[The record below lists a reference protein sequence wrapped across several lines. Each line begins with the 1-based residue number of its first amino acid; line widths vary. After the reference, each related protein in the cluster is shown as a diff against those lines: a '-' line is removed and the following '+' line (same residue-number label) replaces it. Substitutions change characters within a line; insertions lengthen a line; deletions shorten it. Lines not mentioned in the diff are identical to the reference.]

1 MSKKEP
7 KLTELLDWANRDQ
20 KKKNISG
27 SWLWK
32 AGFTFALI
40 IIVVVIIYYLTRSK
54 KGSPTDNSIDRVK
67 KISNQTETI
76 IYKDTNGEIL
86 SPTQIGSGK
95 YVEVKS

>member
-1 MSKKEP
+1 MSKNEP
-7 KLTELLDWANRDQ
+7 KLTELLDWANKEQR
-20 KKKNISG
+20 KKNISG

-54 KGSPTDNSIDRVK
+54 KIPPDNSINQVK
-67 KISNQTETI
+67 KLSNQTETI
-76 IYKDTNGEIL
+76 IYKDINGEIL
-86 SPTQIGSGK
+86 SPSQVVSGK